1 MDNKLYEII
10 FKRKSFHLFL
20 NVGDEKITQEE
31 LDNINNAFEHF
42 EPLYKDI
49 KVKMRIVKESETTCH
64 RRAEYCLLLYSENK
78 DGYLQNVGY
87 IGEQIDLYLV
97 SKNIGT
103 LWFGIG
109 KAEEKEIEGLE
120 YVIMIAI
127 RKISDQSKYRKDMY
141 KSKRKDLDEIWT
153 GQIIE
158 GVSDVVRFA
167 PSACNSQP
175 WLVKNGETLDVYRYK
190 EEGKRKARFA
200 SFDGLT
206 GETKIVPKEGMVEK
220 ATPYP
225 YLFFGSLFFVVE
237 AVAVM
242 VVFSIFRHAEDLV
255 LRDVA
260 YSVLTIGA
268 IGFVILIYNILPI
281 RIDSMT
287 DGYRLTMVSNPKNKL
302 AFNELL
308 RVEYEISQGN
318 DDVEIKIFDEITNF
332 TADLN
337 LNKVYA
343 LLDKKEYKEAEEILD
358 KIIDAKQDV
367 SEKVYIRARAQ
378 KIYIN
383 LITKNLE
390 ESKEYYD
397 KEVPVSERREISNDV
412 SMASIR
418 AYLLMSG
425 LLDKSRSECIIALN
439 NVYSAFKHTPK
450 NRQHTELVLF
460 NEALQKVVDAH
471 PDWELEGYK
480 LQESN

>member
-1 MDNKLYEII
+1 MKKEDISGLIVYLIIIAFAII
-10 FKRKSFHLFL
+10 FGFTVLQTHNDSGDSALSGSF
-20 NVGDEKITQEE
+20 
-31 LDNINNAFEHF
+31 
-42 EPLYKDI
+42 LY
-49 KVKMRIVKESETTCH
+49 VV
-64 RRAEYCLLLYSENK
+64 
-78 DGYLQNVGY
+78 Y
-87 IGEQIDLYLV
+87 IIGSVL
-97 SKNIGT
+97 IGT
-103 LWFGIG
+103 ILNAVLFEVAHIVGAKIG
-109 KAEEKEIEGLE
+109 KYDIISVNILGLC
-120 YVIMIAI
+120 
-127 RKISDQSKYRKDMY
+127 
-141 KSKRKDLDEIWT
+141 
-153 GQIIE
+153 
-158 GVSDVVRFA
+158 FF
-167 PSACNSQP
+167 
-175 WLVKNGETLDVYRYK
+175 K
-190 EEGKRKARFA
+190 EEGKRKVRFA

-206 GETKIVPKEGMVEK
+206 GETKIVPKDGMIEK
-220 ATPYP
+220 ANPYP
-225 YLFFGSLFFVVE
+225 YLFFGSIFFAVE

-242 VVFSIFRHAEDLV
+242 VVFSVLRRADDLV

-260 YSVLTIGA
+260 YSLLTIGA
-268 IGFVILIYNILPI
+268 IGLVILIYNILPMH
-281 RIDSMT
+281 IDSIT

-318 DDVEIKIFDEITNF
+318 DNVEIRIFDEITNF

-343 LLDKKEYKEAEEILD
+343 LLDKKEYKEAEEILN
-358 KIIDAKQDV
+358 KIIGAKQDV

-383 LITKNLE
+383 LITKSLDE
-390 ESKEYYD
+390 AKDYYE
-397 KEVPVSERREISNDV
+397 KEVPVSERRDISNDV

-439 NVYSAFKHTPK
+439 NVYSAFKRTPK

-471 PDWELEGYK
+471 PDWELDGYK

>member
-1 MDNKLYEII
+1 MKKEDISGLIVYLIIIAFAIVFGLTVLQAHNAESTLNGIWYVLYIIGAVLVGAVFNAILFELAHVVGAKIGKYEIV
-10 FKRKSFHLFL
+10 S
-20 NVGDEKITQEE
+20 V
-31 LDNINNAFEHF
+31 NI
-42 EPLYKDI
+42 L
-49 KVKMRIVKESETTCH
+49 
-64 RRAEYCLLLYSENK
+64 
-78 DGYLQNVGY
+78 
-87 IGEQIDLYLV
+87 
-97 SKNIGT
+97 
-103 LWFGIG
+103 
-109 KAEEKEIEGLE
+109 GLC
-120 YVIMIAI
+120 
-127 RKISDQSKYRKDMY
+127 
-141 KSKRKDLDEIWT
+141 
-153 GQIIE
+153 
-158 GVSDVVRFA
+158 F
-167 PSACNSQP
+167 
-175 WLVKNGETLDVYRYK
+175 YK
-190 EEGKRKARFA
+190 EEGKRKVRFA

-206 GETKIVPKEGMVEK
+206 GETKIVPKDGMIEK
-220 ATPYP
+220 ANPYP
-225 YLFFGSLFFVVE
+225 YLFFGSLFFVAE

-242 VVFSIFRHAEDLV
+242 VVFSIFRHAEELA

-260 YSVLTIGA
+260 YALLTVGA
-268 IGFVILIYNILPI
+268 IGLVILIYNILPMH
-281 RIDSMT
+281 IDSMT

-308 RVEYEISQGN
+308 RVEHEISQGN
-318 DDVEIKIFDEITNF
+318 DNVEIRIFDEITNF

-358 KIIDAKQDV
+358 KIIEAKESV

-383 LITKNLE
+383 LITKGLDE
-390 ESKEYYD
+390 AKDYYE
-397 KEVPVSERREISNDV
+397 KEVPVAERREISNDV

-439 NVYSAFKHTPK
+439 NVYSAFKRTPK

>member
-1 MDNKLYEII
+1 MKKEDVTGL
-10 FKRKSFHLFL
+10 
-20 NVGDEKITQEE
+20 
-31 LDNINNAFEHF
+31 
-42 EPLYKDI
+42 
-49 KVKMRIVKESETTCH
+49 IV
-64 RRAEYCLLLYSENK
+64 
-78 DGYLQNVGY
+78 
-87 IGEQIDLYLV
+87 YLV
-97 SKNIGT
+97 IIAFAIVFGLTVLQAHNSESSIPGFFYVLYIIGSVLIGT
-103 LWFGIG
+103 LLNAVLFELAHVVGAKIG
-109 KAEEKEIEGLE
+109 K
-120 YVIMIAI
+120 Y
-127 RKISDQSKYRKDMY
+127 
-141 KSKRKDLDEIWT
+141 
-153 GQIIE
+153 QIISVNIL
-158 GVSDVVRFA
+158 GLCF
-167 PSACNSQP
+167 
-175 WLVKNGETLDVYRYK
+175 YK
-190 EEGKRKARFA
+190 EEGKRKIRIS

-220 ATPYP
+220 ANPYP
-225 YLFFGSLFFVVE
+225 YLFFGSLFFAIE
-237 AVAVM
+237 AIAVM
-242 VVFSIFRHAEDLV
+242 VVFSLFRKADDLV
-255 LRDVA
+255 LRDIA

-268 IGFVILIYNILPI
+268 IGLVILIYNILPM

-318 DDVEIKIFDEITNF
+318 DDVEIRIFDEITNF

-343 LLDKKEYKEAEEILD
+343 LLDKKEYAEAEAMLD
-358 KIIDAKQDV
+358 KIIEAKENV

-383 LITKNLE
+383 LITKSLDE
-390 ESKEYYD
+390 AKEYYE
-397 KEVPVSERREISNDV
+397 KEVPVAERREISNDV

>member
-1 MDNKLYEII
+1 MKKEDISGLIVYLIIIAFAIVFGLTVLQAHNAESTLNGIWYVLYIIGAVLVGAVFNAILFELAHVVGAKIGKYEIV
-10 FKRKSFHLFL
+10 S
-20 NVGDEKITQEE
+20 V
-31 LDNINNAFEHF
+31 NI
-42 EPLYKDI
+42 L
-49 KVKMRIVKESETTCH
+49 
-64 RRAEYCLLLYSENK
+64 
-78 DGYLQNVGY
+78 
-87 IGEQIDLYLV
+87 
-97 SKNIGT
+97 
-103 LWFGIG
+103 
-109 KAEEKEIEGLE
+109 GLC
-120 YVIMIAI
+120 
-127 RKISDQSKYRKDMY
+127 
-141 KSKRKDLDEIWT
+141 
-153 GQIIE
+153 
-158 GVSDVVRFA
+158 F
-167 PSACNSQP
+167 
-175 WLVKNGETLDVYRYK
+175 YK
-190 EEGKRKARFA
+190 EAGKRKVRFA

-206 GETKIVPKEGMVEK
+206 GETKIVPKDGMIEK
-220 ATPYP
+220 ANPYP

-242 VVFSIFRHAEDLV
+242 VVFSIFRHAEELA

-260 YSVLTIGA
+260 YALLTVGA
-268 IGFVILIYNILPI
+268 IGLVILIYNILPMH
-281 RIDSMT
+281 IDSMT

-318 DDVEIKIFDEITNF
+318 DNVEIRIFDEITNF

-343 LLDKKEYKEAEEILD
+343 LLDKKEYKEAEEILN
-358 KIIDAKQDV
+358 KIIEAKESV

-383 LITKNLE
+383 LITKGLDE
-390 ESKEYYD
+390 AKDYYE
-397 KEVPVSERREISNDV
+397 KEVPVAERREISNDV

-471 PDWELEGYK
+471 PDWELDGYK

>member
-1 MDNKLYEII
+1 MKKEDITGLIVYLIIIAFAIVFGLTVLQAHQQESSLTGIFYVLYII
-10 FKRKSFHLFL
+10 GSVLVGAILNAVLFE
-20 NVGDEKITQEE
+20 VAHVIGAKIGKYQIVSV
-31 LDNINNAFEHF
+31 NILGLCF
-42 EPLYKDI
+42 YKD
-49 KVKMRIVKESETTCH
+49 
-64 RRAEYCLLLYSENK
+64 
-78 DGYLQNVGY
+78 G
-87 IGEQIDLYLV
+87 
-97 SKNIGT
+97 
-103 LWFGIG
+103 
-109 KAEEKEIEGLE
+109 
-120 YVIMIAI
+120 
-127 RKISDQSKYRKDMY
+127 
-141 KSKRKDLDEIWT
+141 
-153 GQIIE
+153 
-158 GVSDVVRFA
+158 
-167 PSACNSQP
+167 
-175 WLVKNGETLDVYRYK
+175 
-190 EEGKRKARFA
+190 GKRKVRFT

-206 GETKIVPKEGMVEK
+206 GETKIVPKDGMVEK
-220 ATPYP
+220 ANPYP
-225 YLFFGSLFFVVE
+225 YLFFGSLFYVVE
-237 AVAVM
+237 IVAVM
-242 VVFSIFRHAEDLV
+242 VVFSIFRKAEDFA
-255 LRDVA
+255 LRDMA
-260 YSVLTIGA
+260 YSLLTIGA
-268 IGFVILIYNILPI
+268 IGLVILIYNILPL

-318 DDVEIKIFDEITNF
+318 DDVEIRIFDEITNF

-358 KIIDAKQDV
+358 KIIEAKENV

-383 LITKNLE
+383 LITKTLDE
-390 ESKEYYD
+390 AKEYYE
-397 KEVPVSERREISNDV
+397 KEVPVAERREISNDV